1 MANIIEVAKIVEA
14 GNTVKVDYTGKL
26 DDGTV
31 FDSSEGKQPLQFQ
44 TGAKQVIPGFD
55 NGIIGM
61 KLNDQKNIK
70 ISAKDAYGEMH
81 PEMVIEVPKQPFVN
95 SQSTEPKEGMI
106 LTLKAKDGNMMN
118 AIVKAVKGDKMVLD
132 FNHPLAGKN
141 LNFHV
146 KVVEILK

>member
-61 KLNDQKNIK
+61 KLNDVKNIK
-70 ISAKDAYGEMH
+70 IPAKDAYGEMH
-81 PEMVIEVPKQPFVN
+81 PEMVIEVPKQPFVT
-95 SQSTEPKEGMI
+95 SQNMEPKEGI
-106 LTLKAKDGNMMN
+106 IVTLKAKDGNMMN
-118 AIVKAVKGDKMVLD
+118 AIVKEVKGDKMILD
-132 FNHPLAGKN
+132 FNHPLAGKT

-146 KVVEILK
+146 KVVEIVK

>member
-1 MANIIEVAKIVEA
+1 MANNVVEA

-31 FDSSEGKQPLQFQ
+31 FDASEGKQPLQFQ

-61 KLNDQKNIK
+61 KLNDVKNIK
-70 ISAKDAYGEMH
+70 IPAKDAYGESR
-81 PEMVIEVPKQPFVN
+81 PEMIIEVPKQPFVT
-95 SQSTEPKEGMI
+95 SQNMEPKEGMI
-106 LTLKAKDGNMMN
+106 VTLKAKDGNMMN
-118 AIVKAVKGDKMVLD
+118 AIVKEVKGDKMILD

-146 KVVEILK
+146 KVVEIVK

>member
-1 MANIIEVAKIVEA
+1 MANNVVEA
-14 GNTVKVDYTGKL
+14 GNKVKVSYTGKL

-31 FDSSEGKQPLQFQ
+31 FDSSDGKEPLQFQ

-61 KLNDQKNIK
+61 KLNDEKNIK
-70 ISAKDAYGEMH
+70 IAAKDAYGEMH
-81 PEMVIEVPKQPFVN
+81 PEMVIEVPKQPFVT
-95 SQSTEPKEGMI
+95 SQNMEPKTGMI
-106 LTLKAKDGNMMN
+106 VTLKAKDGNMMN
-118 AIVKAVKGDKMVLD
+118 AIVKDVKGEKMILD

-146 KVVEILK
+146 KVMEIVK

>member
-1 MANIIEVAKIVEA
+1 MANNIVEA
-14 GNTVKVDYTGKL
+14 GNKVKVSYTGKL

-31 FDSSEGKQPLQFQ
+31 FDSSEGKEPLQFQ

-61 KLNDQKNIK
+61 KLNDEKNIK
-70 ISAKDAYGEMH
+70 IAAKDAYGEMH

-95 SQSTEPKEGMI
+95 SQNMEPKEGMVV
-106 LTLKAKDGNMMN
+106 TLKAKDGNMMN
-118 AIVKAVKGDKMVLD
+118 AMIKEVSNDKITLD

-141 LNFHV
+141 LTFNV
-146 KVVEILK
+146 KIVEIVK

>member
-1 MANIIEVAKIVEA
+1 MANNIVEA
-14 GNTVKVDYTGKL
+14 GNKVKVSYTGKL

-31 FDSSEGKQPLQFQ
+31 FDSSEGKEPLQFQ

-61 KLNDQKNIK
+61 KLNDEKNIK
-70 ISAKDAYGEMH
+70 IAAKDAYGEMH

-95 SQSTEPKEGMI
+95 SQNMEPKEGMVV
-106 LTLKAKDGNMMN
+106 TLKAKDGNMMN
-118 AIVKAVKGDKMVLD
+118 AMIKKVSNDKITLD

-141 LNFHV
+141 LTFNV
-146 KVVEILK
+146 KIVEIVK